1 MAKQVNS
8 ALIGKA
14 IIARI
19 DKAGVFHGILDYKD
33 ADITRMTDVRRIYYW
48 QGPLSVTDMACNGI
62 NSGKVTLPAAAVE
75 FETKNVVELV
85 LASDEATARIKAI
98 KPWTA

>member
-33 ADITRMTDVRRIYYW
+33 ADITRMTDV
-48 QGPLSVTDMACNGI
+48 
-62 NSGKVTLPAAAVE
+62 PAQEYDTAGG
-75 FETKNVVELV
+75 
-85 LASDEATARIKAI
+85 DEYGRVG
-98 KPWTA
+98 

>member
-19 DKAGVFHGILDYKD
+19 DKAGGTRDAFGGDVIKLLDD
-33 ADITRMTDVRRIYYW
+33 
-48 QGPLSVTDMACNGI
+48 
-62 NSGKVTLPAAAVE
+62 
-75 FETKNVVELV
+75 
-85 LASDEATARIKAI
+85 
-98 KPWTA
+98 

>member
-33 ADITRMTDVRRIYYW
+33 ADITREAYSGDV
-48 QGPLSVTDMACNGI
+48 
-62 NSGKVTLPAAAVE
+62 
-75 FETKNVVELV
+75 
-85 LASDEATARIKAI
+85 IKLLDD
-98 KPWTA
+98 